1 MGIEF
6 NNEMRT
12 LGEMFNITIKTTAAE
27 SPWSNGIVE
36 RLNGVLGKLV
46 NKIIDDTNCDVQM
59 ALAWAVSARN
69 AFDNKSGYSPNQLV
83 FGFNPAIPD
92 IYNSDL
98 PGLQNVT
105 SSEMVRKNLNALHKA
120 RQEFTKSESD
130 DRYKQALRRN
140 VNTTDINRL
149 KDGDEVYYKRNE
161 RDEWHGPGKV
171 IDIDGKTVIVK
182 HVSKYMK

>member
-1 MGIEF
+1 MGGEF
-6 NNEMRT
+6 NNNEMRT

-98 PGLQNVT
+98 P
-105 SSEMVRKNLNALHKA
+105 
-120 RQEFTKSESD
+120 
-130 DRYKQALRRN
+130 
-140 VNTTDINRL
+140 
-149 KDGDEVYYKRNE
+149 
-161 RDEWHGPGKV
+161 
-171 IDIDGKTVIVK
+171 
-182 HVSKYMK
+182 

>member
-1 MGIEF
+1 MVDMATRFCTASVINNKLPATIIKNFLLSWITLFGAPKKIFTDMGGEF
-6 NNEMRT
+6 NNNEMRT

-130 DRYKQALRRN
+130 DRYK
-140 VNTTDINRL
+140 
-149 KDGDEVYYKRNE
+149 
-161 RDEWHGPGKV
+161 
-171 IDIDGKTVIVK
+171 
-182 HVSKYMK
+182 